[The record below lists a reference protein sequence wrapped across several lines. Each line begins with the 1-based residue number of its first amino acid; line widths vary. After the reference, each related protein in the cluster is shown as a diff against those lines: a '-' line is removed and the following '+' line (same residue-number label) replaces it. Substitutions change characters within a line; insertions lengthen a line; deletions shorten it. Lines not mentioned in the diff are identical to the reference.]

1 MNEYE
6 KADLDV
12 IRMCNEHKRRSDIT
26 TTIGYI
32 IPQEEAMEYAAI
44 TSAKKRGGIGFKD
57 ISLICLA
64 TLAVICIPIV
74 ILICEI
80 IK

>member
-1 MNEYE
+1 MTEYE

-32 IPQEEAMEYAAI
+32 IPQDEAMEYAAI
-44 TSAKKRGGIGFKD
+44 TSAQKRGGIGFKD

-64 TLAVICIPIV
+64 TLAVICIPVV

>member
-1 MNEYE
+1 MSEYE

-32 IPQEEAMEYAAI
+32 VPKEEAMEYAAI
-44 TSAKKRGGIGFKD
+44 TAAQKRGEMGYKGITLM
-57 ISLICLA
+57 ILVI
-64 TLAVICIPIV
+64 LAVICIPV
-74 ILICEI
+74 VAMICAI

>member
-1 MNEYE
+1 MTEYE

-32 IPQEEAMEYAAI
+32 VPREEAMEYAAI
-44 TSAKKRGGIGFKD
+44 TSAQKRGEIGYKGITLM
-57 ISLICLA
+57 ILA
-64 TLAVICIPIV
+64 IMSVICIPV
-74 ILICEI
+74 VALIFEI

>member
-1 MNEYE
+1 MSEYE

-26 TTIGYI
+26 TTIGYFV
-32 IPQEEAMEYAAI
+32 PKEEAMEYAAI
-44 TSAKKRGGIGFKD
+44 TSAQKRGEMGYKGITLM
-57 ISLICLA
+57 ILVI
-64 TLAVICIPIV
+64 LAVICIPV
-74 ILICEI
+74 VAMICAI

>member
-1 MNEYE
+1 MTEYE
-6 KADLDV
+6 KADFDV

-32 IPQEEAMEYAAI
+32 VPREEAMEYAAI
-44 TSAKKRGGIGFKD
+44 KSAHNRGGIWYKG
-57 ISLICLA
+57 IAVMLLA
-64 TLAVICIPIV
+64 ILAVICIPV
-74 ILICEI
+74 VALICEI

>member
-1 MNEYE
+1 MTEYE

-12 IRMCNEHKRRSDIT
+12 IGMCNEHKRRSDIT

-32 IPQEEAMEYAAI
+32 VPREEAMEYAAI
-44 TSAKKRGGIGFKD
+44 TSTKKRGGMGYNGIAVM
-57 ISLICLA
+57 LLA
-64 TLAVICIPIV
+64 ILAVICIPV
-74 ILICEI
+74 VALICEI

>member
-1 MNEYE
+1 MSEYE

-12 IRMCNEHKRRSDIT
+12 IRMCNEHKRRSGIT

-44 TSAKKRGGIGFKD
+44 TSAQKRGGIGVKD

-64 TLAVICIPIV
+64 TLAVICIPVV
-74 ILICEI
+74 ILVCEI